1 MNTNFK
7 IGEYYQHGKAQTVV
21 LITDLE
27 AMPHTDLAIIVVA
40 QIIYKG
46 SKPVPEGHFMSI
58 LYRNS
63 NEWIQ
68 LNSNE
73 ILFYKL

>member
-40 QIIYKG
+40 QINLVACF
-46 SKPVPEGHFMSI
+46 PVVMMISLVEAVI
-58 LYRNS
+58 LVLIIMTKRK
-63 NEWIQ
+63 
-68 LNSNE
+68 L
-73 ILFYKL
+73 IL